1 MINADMYDH
10 FPVSR
15 STAVCARPMHAS
27 IPQSERREADRRT
40 YEGFLHPH
48 RLCRNNA
55 LEDGRS
61 SWRAALRLA
70 RKRKYAAARSRL
82 VDARRCFQWA
92 GRAEKEIKELERI
105 EEELEVPHWFALV

>member
-1 MINADMYDH
+1 
-10 FPVSR
+10 
-15 STAVCARPMHAS
+15 MHAS
-27 IPQSERREADRRT
+27 IPQSERREADQRA

-61 SWRAALRLA
+61 SWRAALRFA

-82 VDARRCFQWA
+82 GDARRCFEWA
-92 GRAEKEIKELERI
+92 GGAEKEMKELQRI
-105 EEELEVPHWFALV
+105 EEELEVPHWSVLV